1 MVKTMKLFSTLLS
14 VWILVACGGGN
25 GGHISGE
32 VPPLYSLGGSISG
45 MGNATGLSLANGT
58 ETLAIAANA
67 TAFTFATKLAQSASY
82 NITVTSQPAG
92 LTCSITGGAGT
103 ISDANVNNVSVT
115 CVALPALALFAGSME
130 EAGSLDGSGAKARF
144 FYPGGIATDSAGNFY
159 VADTNNGTV
168 RKITPTGVVS
178 TLAGT
183 ARVFGYTDGIGA
195 AASFDRPRGIA
206 TDSAGNVYVSHCC
219 TANGLGAGADA
230 AAPPPYN
237 HTIRKITPSG
247 VVSTL
252 TRTAGAVGYENM
264 PGRAS
269 SFSITDAIAT
279 DSAGNVYVADSTYQ
293 TIRKITPDGV
303 MITLAGADNVS
314 DYADGIG
321 AAARFSY
328 PRGIA
333 TDSAGNVYVA
343 DAGNNIIRKITP
355 TGTVSTLAGTA
366 GVEGHADGIGVAA
379 SFNQPWGIATD
390 STGNVYVAD
399 TGNHAIR
406 KISPAGMVT
415 TLAGVPGRNG
425 FVAGPLPGLLSNPE
439 NLVIKGS
446 SLYITMLNGIAVVTN
461 LP

>member
-206 TDSAGNVYVSHCC
+206 TDSAGNVYV
-219 TANGLGAGADA
+219 
-230 AAPPPYN
+230 
-237 HTIRKITPSG
+237 
-247 VVSTL
+247 
-252 TRTAGAVGYENM
+252 
-264 PGRAS
+264 
-269 SFSITDAIAT
+269 
-279 DSAGNVYVADSTYQ
+279 
-293 TIRKITPDGV
+293 
-303 MITLAGADNVS
+303 
-314 DYADGIG
+314 
-321 AAARFSY
+321 
-328 PRGIA
+328 
-333 TDSAGNVYVA
+333 A

>member
-1 MVKTMKLFSTLLS
+1 
-14 VWILVACGGGN
+14 
-25 GGHISGE
+25 
-32 VPPLYSLGGSISG
+32 
-45 MGNATGLSLANGT
+45 
-58 ETLAIAANA
+58 
-67 TAFTFATKLAQSASY
+67 
-82 NITVTSQPAG
+82 
-92 LTCSITGGAGT
+92 
-103 ISDANVNNVSVT
+103 
-115 CVALPALALFAGSME
+115 
-130 EAGSLDGSGAKARF
+130 
-144 FYPGGIATDSAGNFY
+144 
-159 VADTNNGTV
+159 
-168 RKITPTGVVS
+168 
-178 TLAGT
+178 
-183 ARVFGYTDGIGA
+183 
-195 AASFDRPRGIA
+195 
-206 TDSAGNVYVSHCC
+206 
-219 TANGLGAGADA
+219 
-230 AAPPPYN
+230 
-237 HTIRKITPSG
+237 
-247 VVSTL
+247 
-252 TRTAGAVGYENM
+252 VGYENM